1 MAGSIHNLSTDLD
14 HTVESDLAIGTFN
27 GALKRRLIYGQS
39 FDDVPVKQHDGEVF
53 WRARKENAAP
63 KQDPQTPPDND
74 SIDSGMTASYAKT
87 EKWPARLYRFQGMTK
102 TNVMAAMVNFAD
114 TFPRDL
120 EWLAGE
126 AAATIDLQRRRCLNQ
141 AYHGGCT
148 NASETDSDSTLSAFD
163 VYDTNGLTFSYVNG
177 VRKAVSGSNTVAV
190 YITNTNDGTVLRQI
204 SAVTQGTRV
213 DADDT
218 IPGTI
223 TLTADINAIAVGNLV
238 KAVSAPPQLRPNGR
252 TSPAAIQSG
261 DKLDFDTVV
270 DASTYLGLNG
280 IEPHQSTGLYHF
292 LGDRTHF
299 SSLWKNSAFRE
310 AYRGQYKSDEWRQG
324 NRIECMGILFDWSHN
339 LAQSNNASGV
349 KVRRALVTGEGIA
362 EQYYYEGEPN
372 YLSKEI
378 GPLFNQIHDPESH
391 ITLTIRK
398 PLDANAEVF
407 TTSWKSFTGNAA
419 TTDSLK
425 NFGEHIYAH
434 FVRGVGIQTS

>member
-1 MAGSIHNLSTDLD
+1 MAGSIHNLGTDLD

-27 GALKRRLIYGQS
+27 NALKRRLIYGQS
-39 FDDVPVKQHDGEVF
+39 FDDVSVPQHDGETF
-53 WRARKENAAP
+53 WRARKENGAP
-63 KQDPQTPPDND
+63 DQDPTTPPDND

-114 TFPRDL
+114 TFERDL
-120 EWLAGE
+120 QWLAGK
-126 AAATIDLQRRRCLNQ
+126 ASATLDLQDRRTLNQ

-148 NASETDSDSTLSAFD
+148 NASETDSAITLSEFD
-163 VYDTNGLTFSYVNG
+163 VYDTNGLTFSYVDG
-177 VRKAVSGSNTVAV
+177 VRKAVSASNTVAV

-223 TLTADINAIAVGNLV
+223 TITANINAITIGDLV

-252 TSPAAIQSG
+252 TSPAAIQAG

-270 DASTYLGLNG
+270 DAGTYLGLNG
-280 IEPHQSTGLYHF
+280 IDPHEETGMYHF
-292 LGDRTHF
+292 LGDKTHF
-299 SSLWKNSAFRE
+299 SSMWKNSSFRE
-310 AYRGQYKSDEWRQG
+310 AYRGQYKSDDFHYG
-324 NRIECMGILFDWSHN
+324 NNVECMGIRFDWSHQ

-349 KVRRALVTGEGIA
+349 KVRRALVTGQGIA
-362 EQYYYEGEPN
+362 ERYYYEGEPN
-372 YLSKEI
+372 HLSKEI

-407 TTSWKSFTGNAA
+407 TTSWKSFTGRAA

-425 NFGEHIYAH
+425 NFGEHIYAT
-434 FVRGVGIQTS
+434 FVRGVAIQTS

>member
-27 GALKRRLIYGQS
+27 NALQRRLIYGQS
-39 FDDVPVKQHDGEVF
+39 FDDVAVKNNDGEVF

-63 KQDPQTPPDND
+63 TQDPVTPPSND
-74 SIDSGMTASYAKT
+74 SIDSGHTAVYAKT
-87 EKWPARLYRFQGMTK
+87 EKWPVRLYRFGGMTK
-102 TNVMAAMVNFAD
+102 TNTAAAMVNFQD
-114 TFPRDL
+114 TYERDL
-120 EWLAGE
+120 EFIAGQ
-126 AAATIDLQRRRCLNQ
+126 AGATLDLQDRRTLNQ

-148 NASETDSDSTLSAFD
+148 NASETDSDSTLSSFD
-163 VYDTNGLTFSYVNG
+163 VYDTNGFTFSYVNG
-177 VRKAVSGSNTVAV
+177 VRKSVSGSNTVAV

-204 SAVTQGTRV
+204 SAVVQGTRV

-223 TLTADINAIAVGNLV
+223 TLTADIDAIAIGNLV
-238 KAVSAPPQLRPNGR
+238 KAVSCPPQLRPNGR
-252 TSPAAIQSG
+252 TSPATIQAG

-270 DASTYLGLNG
+270 DAASYLGLNG
-280 IEPHQSTGLYHF
+280 VEPHQSTGMYHF

-299 SSLWKNSAFRE
+299 SSLWKSSAFRE
-310 AYRGQYKSDEWRQG
+310 AYQGRYDSSEFRLG
-324 NRIECMGILFDWSHN
+324 NRFECLGIMFDWTHN
-339 LAQSNNASGV
+339 QAQSNNASGI
-349 KVRRALVTGEGIA
+349 KVRRALVTGEGIG
-362 EQYYYEGEPN
+362 ERYFYEGEPN

-407 TTSWKSFTGNAA
+407 TTTWKSFTGRAC

-425 NFGEHIYAH
+425 NFGEHIYAC
-434 FVRGVGIQTS
+434 FVRGVGIQTA